1 MEGVEKDV
9 YNDDPSRRGLTM
21 TTLKTDDINHIAHLA
36 RLSIPEEENDA
47 LLNELNKIL
56 GMVAKMS
63 AVNTDNIDPLAHPY
77 DEKQPLRADVVTE
90 TDERQLFQKLAPQT
104 QAGLYI
110 VPAVIDNE

>member
-1 MEGVEKDV
+1 
-9 YNDDPSRRGLTM
+9 M

-36 RLSIPEEENDA
+36 RLSLSKEEDDA
-47 LLNELNKIL
+47 LVKELNKIL
-56 GMVAKMS
+56 DMVAEMGT
-63 AVNTDNIDPLAHPY
+63 VNTDNVDPLAHPY

-90 TDERQLFQKLAPQT
+90 TDQRQLFQKLAPQT